1 MQIPGQ
7 TSCAAGTF
15 MLVTAD
21 QIMYQKEHPDENLKK
36 INKFHK
42 KICL

>member
-1 MQIPGQ
+1 
-7 TSCAAGTF
+7 

-42 KICL
+42 KSASEESKFCEENSK